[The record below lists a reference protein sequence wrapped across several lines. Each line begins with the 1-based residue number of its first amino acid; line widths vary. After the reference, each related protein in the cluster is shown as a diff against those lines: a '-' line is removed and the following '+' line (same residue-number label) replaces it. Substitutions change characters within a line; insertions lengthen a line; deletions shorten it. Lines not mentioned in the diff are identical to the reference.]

1 MHLNRDAGGA
11 LLELSVCPITRKRKE
26 CLQLPVSANRYSKE
40 CSSRHLC
47 SSVASP
53 LSASSL
59 CLREMPFKPI
69 KSSYFF
75 LISIL
80 ILLALDITLSISTGE
95 SCNETVCGSIVSKC
109 QLLKHCNCPIDSTNA
124 TCTHECFKCLG
135 FLYVECC
142 SCVDVCPKMNV
153 THDLVLSSQSHVGD
167 LPEPTPLLFDTI
179 AEEEDDL
186 KRWTVE
192 KFPVRMSFVTTGQE
206 EHQLSVVKKLPSADT
221 LDHREDVTVNCT
233 VLFMAD
239 CMSYNKCKMSCTSM
253 GASAYRWFHD
263 GCCQCVG
270 PLCINYGSSESK
282 CSRCPYGSNKEDGE
296 MRVDNVKKQSAAQSE
311 SDALSSAVNK
321 EPEMESIDH
330 ETAPATSEMVKES
343 LPRLKSDIID
353 DKIELA

>member
-1 MHLNRDAGGA
+1 MYSINL
-11 LLELSVCPITRKRKE
+11 KR
-26 CLQLPVSANRYSKE
+26 
-40 CSSRHLC
+40 
-47 SSVASP
+47 ASHTVI
-53 LSASSL
+53 AS
-59 CLREMPFKPI
+59 
-69 KSSYFF
+69 
-75 LISIL
+75 LIIL
-80 ILLALDITLSISTGE
+80 FVFDITQSISTGE

-109 QLLKHCNCPIDSTNA
+109 QLLKHCNCPLDLSNT
-124 TCTHECFKCLG
+124 TCTQECFKCLG

-179 AEEEDDL
+179 TEEEDDL

-206 EHQLSVVKKLPSADT
+206 EHQLSLVKKTTSADT
-221 LDHREDVTVNCT
+221 LDHREDVTANCT

-263 GCCQCVG
+263 GCCECVG

-282 CSRCPYGSNKEDGE
+282 CQRCPYGNSKEDGE
-296 MRVDNVKKQSAAQSE
+296 MRVDNPKTKAAAKPKPE
-311 SDALSSAVNK
+311 SDAHSITANK
-321 EPEMESIDH
+321 ETEVESFEH
-330 ETAPATSEMVKES
+330 EIAPVSSEMVKES
-343 LPRLKSDIID
+343 LPKLESDIID
-353 DKIELA
+353 DKAEVA